1 MEEWQCDLVKDFIN
15 DNSDVSLVYV
25 ISGRDDS
32 CEQMIEFIQEMQMES
47 KFYIYCNIRANSN

>member
-15 DNSDVSLVYV
+15 DNGDVSLVYV
-25 ISGRDDS
+25 ISGRGDS
-32 CEQMIEFIQEMQMES
+32 CEEMTEFIQEMKMES